1 MATGKVAKR
10 TTKPTVVRRKKVAKR
25 TTKTTVVRRKKVAK
39 RTAKPT
45 VVRRNSEKTKPLDKK
60 NRQIFVAYSYRLYP
74 KDDYRRCFKELQK
87 KYGVTF
93 IFADEKITNM
103 HIMKKIESY
112 IRGSDFS
119 IFDISGWN
127 PNVTLELGFA
137 MAISENWFITL
148 DPSKTTVDEVPSD
161 LRGLDRIQYSSF
173 SELGAKLTALLDQ
186 RYSEKKRSSI
196 EDYLTEQRAG
206 IKKLLRKQPGLTIT
220 SIAQLLQI
228 EVPVA
233 QLAMKPMADMLETK
247 GRRKGMQYFLK
258 GAGRAG
264 KNA

>member
-1 MATGKVAKR
+1 
-10 TTKPTVVRRKKVAKR
+10 
-25 TTKTTVVRRKKVAK
+25 
-39 RTAKPT
+39 
-45 VVRRNSEKTKPLDKK
+45 
-60 NRQIFVAYSYRLYP
+60 
-74 KDDYRRCFKELQK
+74 
-87 KYGVTF
+87 VTF

-137 MAISENWFITL
+137 MAVNDEWFITI

-186 RYSEKKRSSI
+186 RYSKKERTSI
-196 EDYLTEQRAG
+196 DDYLGEQRAE
-206 IKKLLRKQPGLTIT
+206 IKKLLRRQPGLTIT
-220 SIAQLLQI
+220 SIAQLLQV
-228 EVPVA
+228 EVAVA
-233 QLAMKPMADMLETK
+233 QLAMKPLADTLETS

-258 GAGRAG
+258 GTKPKPRSGA
-264 KNA
+264 

>member
-1 MATGKVAKR
+1 MATKKAAKR
-10 TTKPTVVRRKKVAKR
+10 SAKSVAVRQRPAK
-25 TTKTTVVRRKKVAK
+25 A
-39 RTAKPT
+39 
-45 VVRRNSEKTKPLDKK
+45 KPLDKK

-74 KDDYRRCFKELQK
+74 KDDYRKCFKELQK

-186 RYSEKKRSSI
+186 RYSEKQRSSI
-196 EDYLTEQRAG
+196 EDYLAEQRQE

-233 QLAMKPMADMLETK
+233 QLAMKPMADQLETK

-258 GAGRAG
+258 GASTRGARKRA
-264 KNA
+264 

>member
-1 MATGKVAKR
+1 M
-10 TTKPTVVRRKKVAKR
+10 
-25 TTKTTVVRRKKVAK
+25 
-39 RTAKPT
+39 TAKKTRAKKGT
-45 VVRRNSEKTKPLDKK
+45 VRQPASRTKHPRPRGQQS
-60 NRQIFVAYSYRLYP
+60 RQIFVAYSYRLYP
-74 KDDYRRCFKELQK
+74 KDDYRKCFKELQK

-137 MAISENWFITL
+137 MAVNDEWFITI

-186 RYSEKKRSSI
+186 RYSKKERTSI
-196 EDYLTEQRAG
+196 DDYLGEQRAE
-206 IKKLLRKQPGLTIT
+206 IKKLLRRQPGLTIT
-220 SIAQLLQI
+220 SIAQLLQV
-228 EVPVA
+228 EVAVA
-233 QLAMKPMADMLETK
+233 QLAMKPLADTLETS

-258 GAGRAG
+258 GTKPKPRSGA
-264 KNA
+264 

>member
-1 MATGKVAKR
+1 MATKKLAK
-10 TTKPTVVRRKKVAKR
+10 KSSAI
-25 TTKTTVVRRKKVAK
+25 
-39 RTAKPT
+39 AKPKA
-45 VVRRNSEKTKPLDKK
+45 RRSTGKAKQS
-60 NRQIFVAYSYRLYP
+60 RQIFVAYSYRLYP
-74 KDDYRRCFKELQK
+74 KDDYRKPFKELQK

-137 MAISENWFITL
+137 MAINDEWFVTI
-148 DPSKTTVDEVPSD
+148 DPKKTTVDEVPSD

-173 SELGAKLTALLDQ
+173 TELGAKLTALLDQ
-186 RYSEKKRSSI
+186 RYAKKERTSI
-196 EDYLTEQRAG
+196 DDYLTEQRSE
-206 IKKLLRKQPGLTIT
+206 IKKLLKRNPGLTIT
-220 SIAQLLQI
+220 AIAQLLQI

-233 QLAMKPMADMLETK
+233 QLALKPMADSLETS

-258 GAGRAG
+258 GSKPKARSA
-264 KNA
+264 A